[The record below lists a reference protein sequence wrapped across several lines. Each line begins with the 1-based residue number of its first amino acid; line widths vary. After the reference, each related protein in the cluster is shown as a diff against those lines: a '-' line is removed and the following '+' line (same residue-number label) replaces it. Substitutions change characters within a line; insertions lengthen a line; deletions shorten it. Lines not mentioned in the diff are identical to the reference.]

1 MAFRFALVAGVACMS
16 VGLLPA
22 CSLRRGASSIQREI
36 QETLARQD
44 VAWNAGDIE
53 GFMESYWR
61 SPDLTFS
68 SGGRVTRGWEQTL
81 DGYRNRYPDRAAMG
95 RLGFTDLEVTP
106 LSKTT
111 ALVLGRWHLDRTD
124 PVGGVFTL
132 VLRKEGGRWVIIHD
146 HTSREAD

>member
-1 MAFRFALVAGVACMS
+1 MS

-22 CSLRRGASSIQREI
+22 CSVRRGASSIQREI

-53 GFMESYWR
+53 GFMDSYWR
-61 SPDLTFS
+61 SPDMTFS
-68 SGGRVTRGWEQTL
+68 AAGRVTRGWERTL

-106 LSKTT
+106 LSETA

-132 VLRKEGGRWVIIHD
+132 VLRKDGGRWVIIHD